1 MNGKIITLVGVI
13 ATAIWLVLIA
23 AYVWAKWPCF
33 VTMEPNSLGDF
44 VAGAFGPL
52 ALFWLVCGYFQ
63 QGIELR
69 QNTKA
74 LQNQATELHNSVQHQ
89 EQMSQTAIRQLEL
102 EKEVLAA
109 NMARDLKAAAD
120 AEPDLELLAISHSEV
135 GGQKHK
141 YYVQLPLKNIG
152 ADLELLEYREQ
163 GVENV
168 VSRGELGSMQTVIFA
183 FDGPLPSYTAVS
195 YIHLTL
201 RDQVKRR
208 HVRSIRLTPSNGMYS
223 AELLPPDF
231 KAGS

>member
-1 MNGKIITLVGVI
+1 MVGVI
-13 ATAIWLVLIA
+13 ATAVWLALTA
-23 AYVWAKWPCF
+23 TYVWARWSEF
-33 VTMEPNSLGDF
+33 LAMEPNSLGDF

-69 QNTKA
+69 QNTQA
-74 LQNQATELHNSVQHQ
+74 LQNQATELRNSVQHQ

-102 EKEVLAA
+102 EKEVLEA

-120 AEPDLELLAISHSEV
+120 AEPDLQLLAIDHTEV

-141 YYVQLPLKNIG
+141 YYVQLPLKNVG

-168 VSRGELGSMQTVIFA
+168 IARGELGSMQSVTFY
-183 FDGPLPSYTAVS
+183 FDGPLPSYTTAS

-208 HVRSIRLTPSNGMYS
+208 HLRSIRLTPSNGMYS

-231 KAGS
+231 KPES